1 MAESFDYGAAM
12 AELEQIAKRV
22 EDPNT
27 GLENID
33 RDVARSKELIGQCR
47 DYLRGVR
54 EKIESVR
61 EENDMEK
68 E

>member
-1 MAESFDYGAAM
+1 ME
-12 AELEQIAKRV
+12 ELEQIAKRV

-33 RDVARSKELIGQCR
+33 KDVARSKELIRQCR

-54 EKIESVR
+54 EKVESVS
-61 EENDMEK
+61 ENQ
-68 E
+68 

>member
-1 MAESFDYGAAM
+1 MAKSFDYGKAM
-12 AELEQIAKRV
+12 EELEQIAKRV

-33 RDVARSKELIGQCR
+33 KDVARSKELIRQCR

-54 EKIESVR
+54 EKVESVS
-61 EENDMEK
+61 ENQ
-68 E
+68 